1 MERKFGLLV
10 AGLIGLTVTAGAL
23 SAGHEVKAAE
33 DVAPLEWQS
42 SVQKAVDAFEDKGGY
57 YTGRKI
63 PEGFTQNTWMGM
75 DEAVTLDPSGQA
87 TIDVAKARP
96 SFCSSAIYMLF
107 LKSLSNWSTDYNHPI
122 TAKSWINLKPYT
134 MDDTAYPIQGDGVG
148 AWGMAN
154 SNGPGYAVLLNQLG
168 MGKNYYVGLA
178 SEYST
183 EVARLAAFAQGQK
196 YDVMKIFWNDSVGK
210 DEAGHLVLYLGRED
224 ETDPT
229 TGKVT
234 HYIKYWSSNGST
246 TDINA
251 GYSVAKCNIDKI
263 KRAVFTRVTAP
274 SNINQVESIAPVDKN
289 QFLADLSDKIDAT
302 TAQVKSFCGID
313 DQATVQA
320 QAVDLNG
327 QVLQQ
332 IQVSYPDG
340 PVHFG
345 AYQAVA
351 PKLAG
356 YRYVGVDNGKVTGK
370 KSVPATGMLANRGVN
385 GTISFV
391 YAHTYTL
398 TTSRQTGT
406 ITYLDQQKR
415 TCHAAGRTTPVTF
428 LRVTDQVTHRTVTY
442 YRLGVADAP
451 ALTLAG
457 VPAVSGWQVGTQV
470 TLPAVAAPSVK
481 GLTPNVTA
489 IKLIARAGAAAPQG
503 TISYHRTQAPAIAK
517 KVSDNTVKTAAKTTK
532 LPQTG
537 ETTTHMMALIGGAVL
552 LIITGTLLNRKKA
565 DD

>member
-1 MERKFGLLV
+1 MKRKFGLLV
-10 AGLIGLTVTAGAL
+10 SGLIGLAITAGAL

-42 SVQKAVDAFEDKGGY
+42 AVQKAVDTFEDKGGY

-63 PEGFTQNTWMGM
+63 PEGFTQNAWMGM
-75 DEAVTLDPSGQA
+75 NEAVTLDPSGQA
-87 TIDVAKARP
+87 TIDVARARP

-134 MDDTAYPIQGDGVG
+134 MADMTYPIQGDGVG

-183 EVARLAAFAQGQK
+183 ESARLAAFAQGQK

-224 ETDPT
+224 EKDPT

-234 HYIKYWSSNGST
+234 HYINYWSSNGSK

-251 GYSVAKCNIDKI
+251 GYGVAKCNIDKI
-263 KRAVFTRVTAP
+263 KRAVFTRVVAP
-274 SNINQVESIAPVDKN
+274 SNINRVESIAPTAKN

-302 TAQVKSFCGID
+302 TAQVKSFCGIA

-320 QAVDLNG
+320 QAIDLDG

-351 PKLAG
+351 PTLTG
-356 YRYVGVDNGKVTGK
+356 YRYVGVDNGEVTGE
-370 KSVPATGMLANRGVN
+370 KSIPATGMLASRGAN
-385 GTISFV
+385 GTINFV
-391 YAHTYTL
+391 YAHTYTC
-398 TTSRQTGT
+398 TTSIQTGT

-415 TCHAAGRTTPVTF
+415 TCHAPGRTTPVTF
-428 LRVTDQVTHRTVTY
+428 LLVTDQVTHRRVTY
-442 YRLGVADAP
+442 YRLGAVGAP
-451 ALTLAG
+451 ALMLTG
-457 VPAVSGWQVGTQV
+457 VPAESGWQVGTQV

-481 GLTPNVTA
+481 GLTPNVKS
-489 IKLIARAGAAAPQG
+489 ISLIARVDAAAPEG
-503 TISYHRTQAPAIAK
+503 TISYHRTQAPDIAK
-517 KVSDNTVKTAAKTTK
+517 KVSDNNIKTAEKTAK

-537 ETTTHMMALIGGAVL
+537 ETTTHVLALIGCTML
-552 LIITGTLLNRKKA
+552 LIIAGTLLVRC
-565 DD
+565 